1 MLNLTRFIVS
11 LFMFS
16 LMTIPL
22 AISGEKNEGG
32 YKGSQDFERFK
43 RIVGIWEGMTSMN
56 RGVELEDQKVRVEY
70 KLTSG
75 GSAVVETLFPGTPHE
90 MVSVYHDKDGKLT
103 MTHYCMIGNQP
114 QMDLKNADE
123 KSMDFELAPDSE
135 INANKEPHMHALT
148 ISFVDNNNIVEKWT
162 LYDQGKEKDS
172 TSFKLTRVN

>member
-1 MLNLTRFIVS
+1 VINLTRIIVS
-11 LFMFS
+11 LFLLFLLTNPPS
-16 LMTIPL
+16 
-22 AISGEKNEGG
+22 ISVEKNEEG
-32 YKGSQDFERFK
+32 YKGSQDFERLK
-43 RIVGIWEGMTSMN
+43 QIVGVWEGMTSMN
-56 RGVELEDQKVRVEY
+56 RGVELEDQKVTMVY

-75 GSAVVETLFPGTPHE
+75 GSAIVETLFAGTQHE
-90 MVSVYHDKDGKLT
+90 MVSVYHDKDGKLS
-103 MTHYCMIGNQP
+103 MTHYCMLGNQP

-135 INANKEPHMHALT
+135 INASKEPHMHALT